1 VIRAE
6 APSLWTNRH
15 ALGALPAQTRATLLD
30 NVTTEGG
37 GFSPTLELGGGAGS
51 FRTAGA
57 TGARS

>member
-1 VIRAE
+1 VIRAG

-15 ALGALPAQTRATLLD
+15 ALSALAAQTRAMLLD

-37 GFSPTLELGGGAGS
+37 GFSPALELGGGAGS
-51 FRTAGA
+51 FRAAGA